1 MERLLNTAC
10 DPSQYSPLT
19 LAFIGDG
26 VFDLMV
32 REALVCRA
40 NSPVGILNAEK
51 VKAVCCQTQAKNA
64 EKLLPVLT
72 EEETAVY
79 KRGRNAHSRPPK
91 SASSAD
97 YHTATGLEAL
107 WGYLYLK
114 GQIERLRELFSL
126 LSI

>member
-1 MERLLNTAC
+1 ML
-10 DPSQYSPLT
+10 P
-19 LAFIGDG
+19 
-26 VFDLMV
+26 
-32 REALVCRA
+32 
-40 NSPVGILNAEK
+40 NAG
-51 VKAVCCQTQAKNA
+51 QNA